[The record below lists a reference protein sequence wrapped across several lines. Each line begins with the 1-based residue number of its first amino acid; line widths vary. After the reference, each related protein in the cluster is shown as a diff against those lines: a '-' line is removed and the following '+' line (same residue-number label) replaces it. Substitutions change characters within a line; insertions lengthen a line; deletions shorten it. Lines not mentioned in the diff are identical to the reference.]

1 MHPFLFP
8 FHRWYLHR
16 CRMLLCICSTSQPID
31 CLVVQYRQT
40 IIASSPEKVVFD
52 VFYHVFYFPFTL
64 RVTFTTETHR
74 EWSALTIGTE
84 RLSKDQI
91 TFVFIHQQH
100 FVLIVNK
107 FMGLA
112 AIECE
117 SSLMRFN
124 CSFSG
129 KWMLIENNKLEA

>member
-1 MHPFLFP
+1 
-8 FHRWYLHR
+8 
-16 CRMLLCICSTSQPID
+16 MLLCICSTSQPID

-107 FMGLA
+107 FMGIA
-112 AIECE
+112 DYSGPISATNSGRFGASDSGAI
-117 SSLMRFN
+117 SATL
-124 CSFSG
+124 
-129 KWMLIENNKLEA
+129 